1 MINLMNRALDFIFP
15 PVCGICGEFADNNL
29 CDKCKDRINL
39 ISKFK
44 INTDEDKEYIA
55 HFWLFKYEDIRELML
70 RYKFNE
76 CSYLSDTF
84 SEIILNNQDIG
95 KILRKANYI
104 IPVPIHKKR
113 LYERG
118 YNQCE
123 LIAKKLSRKI
133 DNLEYLPNL
142 LCKKKNIIPQS
153 TLDKEER
160 KNNINGAFCIK
171 YRNINFKGKTVIL
184 FDDIFTTGSTIKECV
199 KTMKSLKFKRIYV
212 FTIAKN

>member
-1 MINLMNRALDFIFP
+1 
-15 PVCGICGEFADNNL
+15 
-29 CDKCKDRINL
+29 
-39 ISKFK
+39 
-44 INTDEDKEYIA
+44 
-55 HFWLFKYEDIRELML
+55 ML

-142 LCKKKNIIPQS
+142 LYKKKNIIPQS

-160 KNNINGAFCIK
+160 KNNINGAFSIK